1 VSDLSD
7 QTLSPGETVCIIGA
21 GISGLTAAKACCDRG
36 LPYHQFEAGSAVGGL
51 WRYENDNGRAA
62 AYRTLHINSSKHNM
76 ELADFPVPDD
86 FPTFG
91 HHSEVLKYIEDYADA
106 FNLRDGITFNTSVD
120 RVAPMAD
127 DRWAVTLD
135 TGETRTYGAVLV
147 ATGHHWKPRR
157 PDFPG
162 SFQGREMHASDYRRP
177 EDFTGE
183 RVLVVGIGNSACDIA
198 VDLCRVAAHVTIS
211 TRSSAWILPKYILG
225 IPLDQ
230 WTGYWM
236 EYLPWWIRRELFR
249 LLVGLTVGNQE
260 RYGVPK
266 PEHDLMQEHPTISE
280 ELLAQVGH
288 GRVDVRPNVERR
300 DGRRVQFEDGTA
312 AAFDALIHATGYE
325 IQFPFVPDEVLSIE
339 DNRVA
344 FYRYVV
350 PPAWPGL
357 YFLGLIQ
364 PLGSVFPLVERQAK
378 WVAAL
383 LDGELALPPPEE
395 MRSTIEDTVN
405 RMKKRYHDSPRH
417 TIQVDFWDYVHRME
431 REWRAGKRRAQT
443 PRGKRP

>member
-1 VSDLSD
+1 
-7 QTLSPGETVCIIGA
+7 
-21 GISGLTAAKACCDRG
+21 
-36 LPYHQFEAGSAVGGL
+36 
-51 WRYENDNGRAA
+51 
-62 AYRTLHINSSKHNM
+62 
-76 ELADFPVPDD
+76 
-86 FPTFG
+86 
-91 HHSEVLKYIEDYADA
+91 
-106 FNLRDGITFNTSVD
+106 
-120 RVAPMAD
+120 
-127 DRWAVTLD
+127 
-135 TGETRTYGAVLV
+135 
-147 ATGHHWKPRR
+147 
-157 PDFPG
+157 
-162 SFQGREMHASDYRRP
+162 
-177 EDFTGE
+177 
-183 RVLVVGIGNSACDIA
+183 
-198 VDLCRVAAHVTIS
+198 
-211 TRSSAWILPKYILG
+211 
-225 IPLDQ
+225 
-230 WTGYWM
+230 
-236 EYLPWWIRRELFR
+236 
-249 LLVGLTVGNQE
+249 VGNQE

-300 DGRRVQFEDGTA
+300 DGRRVQFEDGTT

-325 IQFPFVPDEVLSIE
+325 IQFPFVTDEVLSIE